1 MRARARALG
10 VLVAAVVVALGGAA
24 LVAGCGGG
32 AGSYD
37 SVQVGFLVN
46 LTHGPAIIG
55 LQKEFSD
62 GLAGLPVLEHPFQN
76 GPEEISALLGG
87 SLDAAYVG
95 PGPYVMAESRAPGRL
110 RLLAGVVTGGQRL
123 VATPSS
129 GIRTIA
135 DLAGKKVAVPAHGN
149 TQDLTLRLLLERAGL
164 KGDDQGGTV
173 GIVPVKNAAL
183 GDAIDGGV
191 VDAALAPEPYAAKL
205 IATGVVVP
213 VAPADRQI
221 ARWRIPATVLV
232 VTEEFATAEPAAVRA
247 LVAATARAV
256 ARAEA
261 NPAVVAKAFN
271 DLIAEITGKTMDG
284 KVLMTALANM
294 TANTD
299 IAPGSMQLMV
309 DAADAAG
316 YLGGPVPPATMVPR
330 PG

>member
-10 VLVAAVVVALGGAA
+10 VLLAAVVVALGGAA

-55 LQKEFSD
+55 LQKEFSN
-62 GLAGLPVLEHPFQN
+62 GLAGLPVEEHPFQN
-76 GPEEISALLGG
+76 GSEEISALLGG

-110 RLLAGVVTGGQRL
+110 RLLAGVVAGGQRL

-164 KGDDQGGTV
+164 KGDDQGGAV

-183 GDAIDGGV
+183 GDAIDGGA

-205 IATGVVVP
+205 
-213 VAPADRQI
+213 VA
-221 ARWRIPATVLV
+221 
-232 VTEEFATAEPAAVRA
+232 
-247 LVAATARAV
+247 
-256 ARAEA
+256 
-261 NPAVVAKAFN
+261 
-271 DLIAEITGKTMDG
+271 
-284 KVLMTALANM
+284 
-294 TANTD
+294 
-299 IAPGSMQLMV
+299 
-309 DAADAAG
+309 
-316 YLGGPVPPATMVPR
+316 
-330 PG
+330 